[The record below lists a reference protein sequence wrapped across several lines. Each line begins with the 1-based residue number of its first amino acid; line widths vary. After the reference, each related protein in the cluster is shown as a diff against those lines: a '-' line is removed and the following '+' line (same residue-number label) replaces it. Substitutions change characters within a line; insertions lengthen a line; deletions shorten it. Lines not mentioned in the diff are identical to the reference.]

1 MGIEELQ
8 VLVAEDHDFQRRTLV
23 RMLGTL
29 GVRSVRE
36 AADGKEALALFTDP
50 QAPTQV
56 IISDLEMP
64 GMDGMEFM
72 RHLGEINRPVSVI
85 LSSALDPNLVSSVEA
100 MTKAYGITLLGA
112 IEKPVTPDKLRALL
126 EKYAPPKARAP
137 RAAAP
142 AVPLA
147 EIRRGLEAREFEP
160 FFQPKVSLVDGAVV
174 GAEALARW
182 RHPQM
187 GLLAPYAFIGAMEEN
202 GLIDALTWQILEKSA
217 AMCRAWT
224 SEGMVDLT
232 VSVNLSLKSLGE
244 PGLAERIAERVAS
257 QGLPARHMVL
267 EVTESAAMTDIGKAL
282 ENLTRLRMKG
292 FALSIDDYG
301 TGYSSMQQ
309 LSRIPFS
316 ELKVDQSFV
325 MGALEK
331 EANKVIL
338 ASSLDMAKKLKLK
351 AVAEGVETRAHWNLL
366 QGLGCDVAQ
375 GYFIAKPMEADAFRS
390 WSLEWRAPDH

>member
-1 MGIEELQ
+1 MGIEQLH

-23 RMLGTL
+23 RMLGALGVL
-29 GVRSVRE
+29 GVRE
-36 AADGKEALALFTDP
+36 ATNGKSALELFSDP
-50 QAPTQV
+50 QTPTHV

-85 LSSALDPNLVSSVEA
+85 LSSALDPSLVSSVEA

-112 IEKPVTPDKLRALL
+112 IEKPVTSEKLRAML
-126 EKYAPPKARAP
+126 EKYTPPKARQP
-137 RAAAP
+137 RPAAP
-142 AVPLA
+142 ALPL
-147 EIRRGLEAREFEP
+147 EDIRRGLEAREFEP
-160 FFQPKVSLVDGAVV
+160 FFQPKVSLVDGTVV

-182 RHPQM
+182 RHPQK
-187 GLLAPYAFIGAMEEN
+187 GLLAPYAFIGAMEDN

-224 SEGMVDLT
+224 AQGMVQLT
-232 VSVNLSLKSLGE
+232 VSVNLSLKSLSE
-244 PGLAERIAERVAS
+244 PRLAERIAELVAS
-257 QGLPARHMVL
+257 QGLAARSMVL
-267 EVTESAAMTDIGKAL
+267 EITESAAMTDLGKAL

-316 ELKVDQSFV
+316 ELKIDQSFV

-338 ASSLDMAKKLKLK
+338 TSSLDMAKKLKLK
-351 AVAEGVETRAHWNLL
+351 AVAEGVETRGHWDLL
-366 QGLGCDVAQ
+366 QSVNCDIAQ
-375 GYFIAKPMEADAFRS
+375 GYFIARPMAADAFAA
-390 WSLEWRAPDH
+390 WALEWRPPGV

>member
-1 MGIEELQ
+1 MAIEELQ

-29 GVRSVRE
+29 GVRGVRE
-36 AADGKEALALFTDP
+36 AADGKAALEMFTDP
-50 QAPTQV
+50 ASPTHV

-85 LSSALDPNLVSSVEA
+85 LSSALDPSLVSSVEA

-112 IEKPVTPDKLRALL
+112 IEKPVTPEKLRAML
-126 EKYAPPKARAP
+126 ERYAPPKPRAP
-137 RAAAP
+137 RGPAP
-142 AVPLA
+142 VAVPLDD
-147 EIRRGLEAREFEP
+147 IRRGLGAREFEP
-160 FFQPKVSLVDGAVV
+160 FFQPKVSLVDGTVV

-182 RHPQM
+182 RHPQK
-187 GLLAPYAFIGAMEEN
+187 GVLAPYFFIGAMEEN
-202 GLIDALTWQILEKSA
+202 GLIDALTWQILERTA
-217 AMCRAWT
+217 ALCRGWLAQ
-224 SEGMVDLT
+224 GMDLS
-232 VSVNLSLKSLGE
+232 VSVNLSLKSLDE
-244 PGLAERIAERVAS
+244 PGLAERIAEAVAA
-257 QGLPARHMVL
+257 QGLPSKHMVL
-267 EVTESAAMTDIGKAL
+267 EITESAAMTNIAKAL

-316 ELKVDQSFV
+316 ELKIDQSFV

-366 QGLGCDVAQ
+366 QGLGCDIAQ
-375 GYFIAKPMEADAFRS
+375 GYFIAKPMEADAFRG
-390 WSLEWRAPDH
+390 WALEWRPPDA

>member
-1 MGIEELQ
+1 MGIEELH

-23 RMLGTL
+23 RMLGAL

-36 AADGKEALALFTDP
+36 AANGKAALELFTDP
-50 QAPTQV
+50 QTPTQV

-85 LSSALDPNLVSSVEA
+85 LSSALDPSLVSSVEA

-112 IEKPVTPDKLRALL
+112 IEKPVTPEKLRAML
-126 EKYAPPKARAP
+126 EKYTPPKARQP

-142 AVPLA
+142 AVPID

-160 FFQPKVSLVDGAVV
+160 FFQPKVSLGDGTVV

-182 RHPQM
+182 RHPQK

-202 GLIDALTWQILEKSA
+202 GLIDALTWQILEKAA
-217 AMCRAWT
+217 AMCRTWT
-224 SEGMVDLT
+224 SEGMVDLA
-232 VSVNLSLKSLGE
+232 VSVNLSLKTLGE

-257 QGLPARHMVL
+257 QGLAARHVVL
-267 EVTESAAMTDIGKAL
+267 EITESAAMTDLGKAL

-316 ELKVDQSFV
+316 ELKIDQSFV

-375 GYFIAKPMEADAFRS
+375 GYFIAKPMEAAAFRG
-390 WSLEWRAPDH
+390 WALEWRPPD